1 MSKNSR
7 VMRNDLLQ
15 SMKLIIISNNLFFEF
30 ISLFIN
36 SEEHLITLK
45 LVLLDVMSKFRSDLS
60 QPGHG

>member
-15 SMKLIIISNNLFFEF
+15 SIKLFIISNNLFSEF

-60 QPGHG
+60 QPGQG